1 MTITKT
7 HAQTMKT
14 QIRCGSQTP
23 TFKLVSEYHH
33 TFGPRAVTLFGR
45 WGVRFYPCQEQE
57 MDLFLARDRRNRF
70 ACRTI
75 CISKPRQNGKSFGVR
90 FYAVWCAAVEGR
102 HVLFTAHRGKTV
114 RKMFKFIRVFI
125 LANADLAE
133 KLMPGPDGIYK
144 AAGSEGIYF
153 ANGGM
158 IEFATRTDGGARGE
172 TYDVIIFDEAQELT
186 DEQYD
191 AVVPTTI
198 ASESG
203 DPQKI
208 YLGTPPSP
216 KCAGTVF
223 RGLHDKAHSD
233 GADGMWW
240 IEWAALSVPD
250 MSDHAAVLELVYET
264 NPAMGYRIREDVMM
278 DVIKTA
284 TSPDGFAREF
294 LGWWVGAD
302 VNANAVIT
310 PAEWNACAVRNP
322 SREGDVTYAVRFS
335 PDGKTASLAA
345 CHLAEG
351 GVPFVYVVRHKS
363 LEHGLG
369 WLLDLIEPNWQ
380 KAKLIVIDGQ
390 ANAQTLYNR
399 LVEAGVKRKAL
410 KLAKST
416 DATSA
421 YSGFLNAVR
430 EGRVTHFGQPALD
443 QSATGSEKRLMG
455 KSGGWGFESTE
466 TADATLV
473 ESCCW
478 AHWGAT
484 TSRRKP
490 GRKTVVRA

>member
-1 MTITKT
+1 MTVRLGC
-7 HAQTMKT
+7 QE
-14 QIRCGSQTP
+14 P
-23 TFKLVSEYHH
+23 TFEVVSDYHH
-33 TFGPRAVTLFGR
+33 TFGPKAVALFNR
-45 WGVRFYPCQEQE
+45 WGVRYYPCQEHE
-57 MDLFLARDRRNRF
+57 LDLFLARDRHNRF

-75 CISKPRQNGKSFGVR
+75 CITKPRQNGKSFGVR
-90 FYAVWCAAVEGR
+90 FYAIWCAAVEGR

-114 RKMFKFIRVFI
+114 RKMFKFMRMFV
-125 LANADLAE
+125 LNHPDLKE

-208 YLGTPPSP
+208 YLGTPPGP
-216 KCAGTVF
+216 KCAGTKF
-223 RGLHDKAHSD
+223 RDLHDKVHAGNSI
-233 GADGMWW
+233 GIWW
-240 IEWAALSVPD
+240 IEWAATSIPD
-250 MSDHAAVLELVYET
+250 MSDPMAVLELVYQT
-264 NPAMGYRIREDVMM
+264 NPAMGYRIKEDVML
-278 DVIKTA
+278 DVIHAA
-284 TSPDGFAREF
+284 TNPDGFAREF
-294 LGWWVGAD
+294 LGWWVD
-302 VNANAVIT
+302 LNENVNAVIT
-310 PAEWNACAVRNP
+310 VAEWNACAVKHP
-322 SREGDVTYAVRFS
+322 TREGDVTYAVRFS
-335 PDGKTASLAA
+335 PDGKTAAMAS
-345 CHLAEG
+345 CHYKQG
-351 GVPFVYVVRHKS
+351 GVPFVYVVETRS
-363 LEHGLG
+363 MAHGLG
-369 WLLDLIEPNWQ
+369 WFVDTLASNWE

-399 LVEAGVKRKAL
+399 LVEAGVKKKAL
-410 KLAKST
+410 RLAKST

-430 EGRVTHFGQPALD
+430 EGHVTHFGQPTLD
-443 QSATGSEKRLMG
+443 RSATGSEKRLIG

-473 ESCCW
+473 EACCW

-484 TSRRKP
+484 TSKRKP
-490 GRKTVVRA
+490 GRKVTVR

>member
-1 MTITKT
+1 MTV
-7 HAQTMKT
+7 
-14 QIRCGSQTP
+14 RCGSQEP
-23 TFKLVSEYHH
+23 TFEVVSDYHH
-33 TFGPRAVTLFGR
+33 TFGPKAVALFNR
-45 WGVRFYPCQEQE
+45 WGVRYYPCQEHE
-57 MDLFLARDRRNRF
+57 LDLFLARDSRNRF

-75 CISKPRQNGKSFGVR
+75 CITKPRQNGKSFGVR
-90 FYAVWCAAVEGR
+90 FYATWCAAVEGR

-114 RKMFKFIRVFI
+114 RKMFKFMRMFV
-125 LANADLAE
+125 LNHQDLKE

-208 YLGTPPSP
+208 YLGTPPGP

-223 RGLHDKAHSD
+223 RGLHDKVHA
-233 GADGMWW
+233 GNTTGIWW
-240 IEWAALSVPD
+240 VEWAATSIPD
-250 MSDHAAVLELVYET
+250 MSDPMAVLELVYQT
-264 NPAMGYRIREDVMM
+264 NPAMGYRIKEDVML
-278 DVIKTA
+278 DVINAA
-284 TSPDGFAREF
+284 TNPDGFAREF
-294 LGWWVGAD
+294 LGWWVD
-302 VNANAVIT
+302 LSENVNAVIT
-310 PAEWNACAVRNP
+310 VAEWSKCAIAKP
-322 SREGDVTYAVRFS
+322 TREGDVTYAVRFS
-335 PDGKTASLAA
+335 PDGKTAALAA
-345 CHLAEG
+345 CHYKQG
-351 GVPFVYVVRHKS
+351 GVPFVYVVDSRS
-363 LEHGLG
+363 MAHGLG
-369 WLLDLIEPNWQ
+369 WFVSTLAQNWE

-399 LVEAGVKRKAL
+399 LVEAGVKKKAL
-410 KLAKST
+410 RLAKST

-430 EGRVTHFGQPALD
+430 EGHVTHYGQPTLD
-443 QSATGSEKRLMG
+443 RSATGSEKRLIG

-473 ESCCW
+473 EACCW

-484 TSRRKP
+484 TSKRKP
-490 GRKTVVRA
+490 GRKVTVR